1 MQQFNTKAEL
11 YARKHSY
18 CATWLALP
26 LRVRRRVVWSD
37 LRLRRG
43 GITREL
49 SKEEKDEAALD
60 AVWELIHGASR
71 ASNYIKFRILAK
83 EEHVLTVIEEC
94 VKQWNERFKELI
106 P

>member
-94 VKQWNERFKELI
+94 VKQWDERFKELI